1 MKKILSCVLA
11 SLTIASIL
19 AGCVK
24 SPAEENNTINKPKEY
39 QHNPLTGEKQLK
51 DYPMGQ
57 RPVAIMVNNIMSSDS
72 YQSAW
77 PQKGMSSAD
86 VVFEMETEGGI
97 TRYMAIYRD
106 WTKIPV
112 VGPIRSAR
120 DQFVQLMLPYDC
132 LYVHDGGSS
141 YAKEMLAK
149 YNYENKDLQPNK
161 NIAFRDLTEYNK
173 GLKAKEH
180 TEFTSGQLIT
190 ETIESGKFD
199 IDWKKEPQNLFNWVN
214 YDEPLRNL
222 DGDDATTIEW
232 DFSQLYAAKMT
243 YHPET
248 NKYTKDHINLT
259 SRFSKP
265 LIDAG
270 NNDID
275 VEFDNVFLLW
285 TQIEKYP
292 DGVLSNVS
300 LSWGGVGYYFNGGK
314 VEKVRWLKGSPNDP
328 LRIVSLDGSEED
340 IKINIGKSYISF
352 VDLDYFGSFAINE
365 QLVDVNNDYKPVE
378 EGLSDSGDF
387 GIESTDE

>member
-1 MKKILSCVLA
+1 MKKFLSFLLA
-11 SLTIASIL
+11 SLTMASVFT
-19 AGCVK
+19 GCVK
-24 SPAEENNTINKPKEY
+24 APGEGNNPEPTQKEWH
-39 QHNPLTGEKQLK
+39 QNPLTGEEQSS

-57 RPVAIMVNNIMSSDS
+57 RPVAIMVNNIMSRDS

-77 PQKGMSSAD
+77 PQKGMSAAD
-86 VVFEMETEGGI
+86 VIFEMETEGGI
-97 TRYMAIYRD
+97 TRYMALFRD
-106 WTKIPV
+106 WSKIPV

-132 LYVHDGGSS
+132 LYVHDGSSS

-149 YNYENKDLQPNK
+149 YNYEDKDLQPNK

-190 ETIESGKFD
+190 ETIESGKYD
-199 IDWKKEPQNLFNWVN
+199 LDVNKEPQSLFNWVK
-214 YDEPLRNL
+214 YDEPARVLEGGN
-222 DGDDATTIEW
+222 ATTIEW

-243 YHPET
+243 YNPET
-248 NKYTKDHINLT
+248 NKYTKEHINLT
-259 SRFSKP
+259 SHFSKP

-270 NNDID
+270 NNDVP
-275 VEFDNVFLLW
+275 VEFDNVFVLW

-340 IKINIGKSYISF
+340 IEINTGKSYVSF
-352 VDLDYFGSFAINE
+352 VDLDYFGSFAIDG

-378 EGLSDSGDF
+378 EGSVNSGDS